1 VDSTVGEFIAFG
13 VCSAAVAVSFLQFDR
28 LGDAVDE
35 YVIVNELQQRLVVAR
50 ADLQL
55 RKYLWVSQSIP
66 WLNSLLSKV
75 EPGPEKI

>member
-1 VDSTVGEFIAFG
+1 LLPQRDVWIRPSENLSHSVYVPLLWRCRSDSLTGFV
-13 VCSAAVAVSFLQFDR
+13 
-28 LGDAVDE
+28 DAVDE

-66 WLNSLLSKV
+66 
-75 EPGPEKI
+75 